1 MAGMK
6 AETRAVWAERVEEW
20 RKSGKSAPD
29 FAADKAYAGSTLQ
42 WAASRL
48 KQAQARPRRSGAGR
62 RASVGE
68 IRMAEVVRRASPETA
83 VAEMVIEVA
92 GTRIGVRRGFDR
104 ALLREVVSAL
114 SEGR

>member
-6 AETRAVWAERVEEW
+6 AETKAVWAERVEEW
-20 RKSGKSAPD
+20 RKSGKSAPEY
-29 FAADKAYAGSTLQ
+29 AADKPYAGSTLQ

-48 KQAQARPRRSGAGR
+48 KQGRAGASKPGAGR

-68 IRMAEVVRRASPETA
+68 IRMAKVVRSRQEAA
-83 VAEMVIEVA
+83 VSEMVIEVA

>member
-6 AETRAVWAERVEEW
+6 TETEAVWAERVEEW
-20 RKSGKSAPD
+20 RKSGKSAAE
-29 FAADKAYAGSTLQ
+29 FAADKPYAGSTLQ

-48 KQAQARPRRSGAGR
+48 KQSPPRASKPRTGRPV
-62 RASVGE
+62 SVGE
-68 IRMAEVVRRASPETA
+68 IRMAKVVRRTNPEAA